1 MSKNGIEL
9 MVKKGILK
17 GFKAEG
23 SLVAIVPENSHEAQ
37 KGEVGVLV
45 LPSEVTSVGMNVFSN
60 LKTLEKV
67 VLPRS
72 VASIGRSAFS
82 GCEKLKSIVF

>member
-1 MSKNGIEL
+1 MSKNGIEV

-23 SLVAIVPENSHEAQ
+23 SFVAIVPEKCPEAQ

-45 LPSEVTSVGMNVFSN
+45 LPSDVTSIGMNVFSN

-67 VLPRS
+67 VLPG
-72 VASIGRSAFS
+72 IFLFFS
-82 GCEKLKSIVF
+82 CSQCG